1 MLGNKLQSTNFI
13 GNFLL
18 FLLFLNTAFLYY
30 SFDNST
36 VIRGSTILNQGY
48 GGPAYNAQLINGA
61 FISAL
66 DRAVGSGAVKFSASL
81 SQYVQV
87 PNITA
92 TGRTGLSFAFW
103 FKFSGSQL
111 LSKIVDFGNGPA
123 RDNIVFGLNYDD
135 DAFAGIWMGR
145 TFSSELLDIFR
156 IYVNDNVWRHAVWTL
171 DTNGNWK
178 VYLNGAL
185 RTYAVGGFYPNSL
198 PRAQNYLGKGNFAND
213 PYLNGAIDE
222 FYMFKFVLSAMQV
235 QQLYSEGECE
245 CEQALFW
252 SCFKIRYYRWYVFNR
267 CRTFWM

>member
-48 GGPAYNAQLINGA
+48 GGSAYNAQLINGA
-61 FISAL
+61 SISTL
-66 DRAVGSGAVKFSASL
+66 DRAVGSGAVKFLASL
-81 SQYVQV
+81 SQYVQI
-87 PNITA
+87 PTIPD
-92 TGRTGLSFAFW
+92 TGVTGLTFAFW
-103 FKFSGSQL
+103 FKMSDSQP
-111 LSKIVDFGNGPA
+111 LSRIFDFGNRLL
-123 RDNIVFGLNYDD
+123 RDNIMFGLSNDS
-135 DAFAGIWMGR
+135 DAALALG
-145 TFSSELLDIFR
+145 SDIYFYE
-156 IYVNDNVWRHAVWTL
+156 IQINLNDNAWRHAVWTM
-171 DTNGNWK
+171 DRTGYWQ
-178 VYLNGAL
+178 VYLNGVLIAYL
-185 RTYAVGGFYPNSL
+185 EAKIYPISL
-198 PRAQNYLGKGNFAND
+198 PRAQNYLGKGNFANE